1 VTFNVYLE
9 ILQQEALD
17 QKIVKLIKEEK
28 RNENK
33 ENN

>member
-28 RNENK
+28 RKENK